1 MVSTLRPL
9 HELAVVTRA
18 QALAEGWTDE
28 AIRRQLRSGEW
39 RRIRHGSFMAS
50 HLWDQLDE
58 IDRHRA
64 RAVAVSR
71 RAGCEHAWSHVTAL
85 AQLGMPVWGMP
96 LEAVHVTRFDGRCGR
111 RGGVVQHKGTTYAD
125 DLTVRDGQLLT
136 SPTRTALDIASSHDV
151 EKGVVAVG
159 SLLHAGETTRE
170 ALARRAAAMDQWP
183 DSLLV
188 RRVLRLAD
196 ARPESVA
203 EHRFVFWCAR
213 FGLPGPVPQMPV
225 SVDGRTYRLD
235 FAWPELKVWVEVD
248 GREKYSRWLRPGESP
263 SDAVLREKHREDAI
277 REATGWTCI
286 RVTWADLAD
295 PVRLERRLRRALR
308 LLAS

>member
-1 MVSTLRPL
+1 
-9 HELAVVTRA
+9 
-18 QALAEGWTDE
+18 
-28 AIRRQLRSGEW
+28 
-39 RRIRHGSFMAS
+39 MA
-50 HLWDQLDE
+50 
-58 IDRHRA
+58 
-64 RAVAVSR
+64 
-71 RAGCEHAWSHVTAL
+71 
-85 AQLGMPVWGMP
+85 
-96 LEAVHVTRFDGRCGR
+96 
-111 RGGVVQHKGTTYAD
+111 QHKGTTYVD

-151 EKGVVAVG
+151 ESGVVAVG
-159 SLLHAGETTRE
+159 SLLHAGETTPE

-213 FGLPGPVPQMPV
+213 FGLPAPVPQMPV
-225 SVDGRTYRLD
+225 AVNGRTYRLD

-248 GREKYSRWLRPGESP
+248 GRAKYDRWLRPGESP
-263 SDAVLREKHREDAI
+263 SDAVVREKRREDAI
-277 REATGWTCI
+277 REATGWICI

-295 PVRLERRLRRALR
+295 PTRLERRLRRALR
-308 LLAS
+308 SGGLTGLVRRSRCWCPEDSAHQHGFTGQPVKSAMATSVVAGLSSARSKDAWISASASTRPTQLAPSTDLPGSRSL